1 MAATTLN
8 PAQLHLL
15 RMFSHHKDAESLNEM
30 KNVLFHY
37 YAEKAQKEIDRIWDE
52 KGMSNELMEEWK
64 NTHMRTP
71 YEK

>member
-1 MAATTLN
+1 MEATSLN
-8 PAQLHLL
+8 PVQLHLL
-15 RMFSHHKDAESLNEM
+15 QIFSYKKVEESLNEM
-30 KNVLFHY
+30 KNVLFNY

-52 KGMSNELMEEWK
+52 RGMTNELMEEWG

>member
-1 MAATTLN
+1 MEATVLN
-8 PAQLHLL
+8 PVQMHLL
-15 RMFSHHKDAESLNEM
+15 QMFSYKKDEESLNEM
-30 KNVLFHY
+30 KNVLFNY